1 MPTEGVAGLVAA
13 AGQGTRLGRGPKAF
27 VELAGLSLLARSC
40 DALRPLVDELVVAV
54 PEGLETR
61 ARNEVPT
68 AVVVPGGS
76 TRQET
81 VTAMLEATRA
91 ELVVIH
97 DAARPFLGAGVVR
110 AVIDE
115 ARRGGAATAA
125 VQVADTLFDLHKD
138 ATVDRDALR
147 AIQTPQAFRRTL
159 LERAHE
165 AGRAHRQLATDDA
178 GLVRSL
184 GHDVALVE
192 GSSLLF
198 KITTSADMTL
208 AVALAETWDARA

>member
-40 DALRPLVDELVVAV
+40 DALRPFVDELVVAV

-110 AVIDE
+110 
-115 ARRGGAATAA
+115 
-125 VQVADTLFDLHKD
+125 
-138 ATVDRDALR
+138 
-147 AIQTPQAFRRTL
+147 
-159 LERAHE
+159 
-165 AGRAHRQLATDDA
+165 GRY
-178 GLVRSL
+178 
-184 GHDVALVE
+184 
-192 GSSLLF
+192 
-198 KITTSADMTL
+198 
-208 AVALAETWDARA
+208 